1 MIYDYLVKGT
11 FKIFGKIF
19 YRYKVIGRDNFPLRG
34 GALLIANHISYLDSV
49 LIAGW
54 TPKMVRFV
62 LLKQIYEGSLHWL
75 FRRVKIIPVS
85 ARYSYSKLQEFNER
99 CREMIRSG
107 ELVYIYAEGEMS
119 RINTLMRF
127 KKGLEYIAKGQDF
140 DVIPIHYDNTTGSPM
155 TYEPGTGETYKIKLK
170 NFQRKIIV
178 HVGKPIPQPVTAYR
192 ARLKMLELSAESFFY
207 RLNENENVY
216 RIARKLLQK
225 RKAGKGDIT
234 LAKNILQS
242 IHEKYHR
249 LIAYYLL
256 SFNQVL
262 KYEPGIEIGQEGS
275 SLFEKVFKQFIP
287 FVLQKYVSIELC
299 YWALPGSMAVVSMN
313 IPDLDTKDVT
323 GQRIIQRNHKKD
335 SVGRPLPGI
344 AVKTVN
350 PSNDDEVMD
359 ENQPGTLLVKGFIVD
374 CNPEIAKE
382 NIHDGWYNTGVTG
395 IIDEDGFIHLQS

>member
-1 MIYDYLVKGT
+1 MIYDYLVKNT

-19 YRYKVIGRDNFPLRG
+19 YRYKVIGRKNFPLRG

-85 ARYSYSKLQEFNER
+85 ARYSHAKMQEFNER

-107 ELVYIYAEGEMS
+107 ELVYIYSEGEMS
-119 RINTLMRF
+119 RINNLLRF

-155 TYEPGTGETYKIKLK
+155 TYEPGTGETYKFKIK
-170 NFQRKIIV
+170 NFQRTIIV
-178 HVGKPIPQPVTAYR
+178 NIGEPIPHPVTAYR
-192 ARLKMLELSAESFFY
+192 ARLKMLELSAESFFR
-207 RLNENENVY
+207 RLNENDNIY
-216 RIARKLLQK
+216 RVTRKLLRK
-225 RKAGKGDIT
+225 RKSGKDNFP
-234 LAKNILQS
+234 LAKKILQG
-242 IHEKYHR
+242 INKKYQR

-262 KYEPGIEIGQEGS
+262 KYEPGLEIRQEGS
-275 SLFEKVFKQFIP
+275 TLFDVVFKKFIP
-287 FVLQKYVSIELC
+287 FVLQKHVSLELG
-299 YWALPGSMAVVSMN
+299 YWCLPGNFAIVSMN

-323 GQRIIQRNHKKD
+323 GHRIIQRNHKKY

-350 PSNDDEVMD
+350 LTNYDEVMD
-359 ENQPGTLLVKGFIVD
+359 EGQPGILMVKGFVID
-374 CNPEIAKE
+374 CNPEINKQK
-382 NIHDGWYNTGVTG
+382 NRDGWYNTGVTG
-395 IIDEDGFIHLQS
+395 SIDEDGFIHLQP